1 MGKLGGVLGTFV
13 GIGILMIGMRDA
25 WDEVFNVM
33 NTTTTL
39 STFESIVWQLAP
51 IAIPV
56 GAVVGGIIVLT
67 RRSGPRD
74 NDTTEW

>member
-1 MGKLGGVLGTFV
+1 MGRLGGVLGTFV

-39 STFESIVWQLAP
+39 STFESIVWQFAP